1 MNNFIYPTPN
11 IQQLIIDEL
20 KKMNNTLTKIEK
32 KLSPDNTKKENNY
45 LEKDDNY
52 YMI

>member
-11 IQQLIIDEL
+11 IQQLIIEEL
-20 KKMNNTLTKIEK
+20 KKINNTLTKIEK
-32 KLSPDNTKKENNY
+32 SLSINNVKKENNY

>member
-20 KKMNNTLTKIEK
+20 KKINNTLTKIEK
-32 KLSPDNTKKENNY
+32 KISVNNVNKENNY
-45 LEKDDNY
+45 LENDDNY